1 MLIREDQIQRTLIND
16 NSKNSGNKIL
26 KSKRFPRA
34 DEEVQS
40 IKKLLDL
47 NVRGS
52 SKKQFLRN
60 IRSMLKNLALHEKS
74 FFWPMRFI
82 FNALE

>member
-52 SKKQFLRN
+52 SKKQSLRN

-74 FFWPMRFI
+74 NFLAYEIYF
-82 FNALE
+82 